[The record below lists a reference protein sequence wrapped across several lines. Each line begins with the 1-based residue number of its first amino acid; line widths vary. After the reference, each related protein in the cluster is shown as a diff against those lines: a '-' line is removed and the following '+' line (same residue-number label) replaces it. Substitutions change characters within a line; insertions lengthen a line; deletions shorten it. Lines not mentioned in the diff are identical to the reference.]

1 MTIVIYLQ
9 FLCYYIGK
17 NFTAMR
23 KIYLFS
29 RFVLLLF
36 PLTTLFAQVKI
47 NGRIQYDFEFL
58 KREQDSA
65 WTMGNEFRRVHL
77 SAAGKLAS
85 NLKYKIEVNFSHAK
99 LGFRDVY
106 IQYDAREWGSFA
118 VGSKAEPTGLA
129 MLTSSKYIPFVER
142 PMLTALQDFR
152 WGTGLHYANHKLLD
166 GRLGFQASLTNKGKH
181 SEGFV
186 DKHLEDGM
194 NFTTRLYGVP
204 YLDKE
209 NKTLVHTGVNYSTRT
224 PADLKFRP
232 ENHLGSKYAYVFP
245 GAARR
250 LIAGGEL
257 AAVYKSFSLQTEYKM
272 MQVPNMFDKDYAVPS
287 FYVMGSFFLTGEY
300 RPYKKGAFGRVKPK
314 KPVGEEGFGALE
326 LLVRY
331 SAMQFSDDLVQ
342 ANIGNPSDISN
353 VAIGLN
359 WYLNAHAR
367 IMYNYV
373 LTDDK
378 SQNNLMAHLI
388 RFQIDF

>member
-1 MTIVIYLQ
+1 M
-9 FLCYYIGK
+9 
-17 NFTAMR
+17 MR
-23 KIYLFS
+23 KKSFYLSLGLVWFSFYVLFS
-29 RFVLLLF
+29 
-36 PLTTLFAQVKI
+36 QQSIKI

-65 WTMGNEFRRVHL
+65 WMVGNEFRRVHL
-77 SAAGKLAS
+77 SAAGKLVS
-85 NLKYKIEVNFSHAK
+85 NLKYKVEVNFSHAQ

-106 IQYDAREWGSFA
+106 IQYDGGALGNLA

-129 MLTSSKYIPFVER
+129 MMTSSKYIPFLER

-152 WGTGLHYANHKLLD
+152 WGTGLHYENHRLFD
-166 GRLGFQASLTNKGKH
+166 GRMGLQAALTNKGKN

-186 DKHLEDGM
+186 DKHLEEGM

-204 YLDKE
+204 YLDQE
-209 NKTLVHTGVNYSTRT
+209 NKILMHIGVNYSTRT

-232 ENHLGSKYAYVFP
+232 ENHMGSKYAYTFP

-250 LIAGGEL
+250 LISGGEL
-257 AAVYKSFSLQTEYKM
+257 AVVYKSFSLQTEYKL
-272 MQVPNMFDKDYAVPS
+272 MQVPNMFDKDYAVSS
-287 FYVMGSFFLTGEY
+287 FYVTGSFFLTGEY

-314 KPVGEEGFGALE
+314 KPVGEEGFGAFE

-331 SAMQFSDDLVQ
+331 SAMQFTDDLVQ
-342 ANIGNPSDISN
+342 VNTGNPQEISN
-353 VAIGLN
+353 VAVGLN

-378 SQNNLMAHLI
+378 SQNNLTAHLI